1 MSFSGCCSTIPK
13 SRRSGSILLLPQY
26 SRIYWGE
33 PVGHAVGGPGRGFC
47 FSDLY
52 SLELLWYCCIIWSA
66 TIYRKRGDTEVFGI
80 RRLLRQVLERLAKLE
95 EAAAS
100 SEEKNAQST
109 KQLAQRVSE
118 LSGAANR
125 HDMAIEDML
134 ESWEELQEQAQSERN
149 TLASALT
156 ESAQRER
163 QESLAREKALL
174 SLVMSAHDRLFELQR
189 AAEEAGAELWLR
201 QLVLAQQKLE
211 EARLPAG
218 FQAAKD
224 WMNFEIICCMI
235 RD

>member
-1 MSFSGCCSTIPK
+1 M
-13 SRRSGSILLLPQY
+13 
-26 SRIYWGE
+26 
-33 PVGHAVGGPGRGFC
+33 
-47 FSDLY
+47 
-52 SLELLWYCCIIWSA
+52 
-66 TIYRKRGDTEVFGI
+66 
-80 RRLLRQVLERLAKLE
+80 RQVLERLAKLE

-134 ESWEELQEQAQSERN
+134 ESWEELQEQAQSESR
-149 TLASALT
+149 ALVSVLT
-156 ESAQRER
+156 ANAQRER

-174 SLVMSAHDRLFELQR
+174 ALVMSAHDRLFELQR
-189 AAEEAGAELWLR
+189 AAEEAGAERWLR

-218 FQAAKD
+218 FQTVEQAGVPVSFPVHEVTGIVPTQDAAQ
-224 WMNFEIICCMI
+224 NRLVAEIDVPGYLYKGQVLRKAHVSVWRLTESEGESI
-235 RD
+235 

>member
-1 MSFSGCCSTIPK
+1 M
-13 SRRSGSILLLPQY
+13 
-26 SRIYWGE
+26 
-33 PVGHAVGGPGRGFC
+33 
-47 FSDLY
+47 
-52 SLELLWYCCIIWSA
+52 
-66 TIYRKRGDTEVFGI
+66 
-80 RRLLRQVLERLAKLE
+80 E

-134 ESWEELQEQAQSERN
+134 ESWEELQEQAQTESRA
-149 TLASALT
+149 LVSALT
-156 ESAQRER
+156 ENAQRER

-174 SLVMSAHDRLFELQR
+174 ALVMSAHDRLFELQR
-189 AAEEAGAELWLR
+189 AAEEAGAERWLR

-218 FQAAKD
+218 FQAVEQAGVPVSFTVHEVTGIVPTQD
-224 WMNFEIICCMI
+224 AAQNRLVAEIDVPGYLYKGQVL
-235 RD
+235 RKAHVSVWRLTESEGEHL